1 MNMPKTNT
9 QREKIRSQ
17 RKAASRKT
25 TITIIIA
32 VAAIAVI
39 VFGVQMLLDQPA
51 ETSKLP
57 NQDGFALGDPNA
69 PVKVEEF
76 SDFRCSHCKDFS
88 ENMEPDFIE
97 QYVNTGKVYLKFYN
111 FPFLAEDSTA
121 AAEAAYCA
129 ADQNAFWQYKTQLFT
144 YNTYTGA
151 YTESNLI
158 DYAKKVGLDVEAF
171 KQCLQSDD
179 HLDDVAA
186 DKVYATTLG
195 VNATPVFPVN
205 GTLVYSNELV
215 ATVESALAS
224 VSEWSAITI

>member
-1 MNMPKTNT
+1 MPNTNT
-9 QREKIRSQ
+9 QREKLRSQ

-25 TITIIIA
+25 ITTIIII

-39 VFGVQMLLDQPA
+39 VFGVQMLLNRPA

-144 YNTYTGA
+144 YNTYSGA
-151 YTESNLI
+151 YTESNLV

-171 KQCLQSDD
+171 KQCLQSDE

-195 VNATPVFPVN
+195 VNATPVFSVN
-205 GTLVYSNELV
+205 GTLVYSNELI
-215 ATVESALAS
+215 ATVEAALAS
-224 VSEWSAITI
+224 ASE

>member
-1 MNMPKTNT
+1 MPKTNT

-39 VFGVQMLLDQPA
+39 VFGVQMLLNQPV

-195 VNATPVFPVN
+195 VNATPVFSVN

-224 VSEWSAITI
+224 ASE

>member
-1 MNMPKTNT
+1 MPKTNT

-171 KQCLQSDD
+171 QQCLQSDE

-195 VNATPVFPVN
+195 VNATPVFSVN
-205 GTLVYSNELV
+205 GTLVYSNELI
-215 ATVESALAS
+215 ATVEAALAS
-224 VSEWSAITI
+224 ASE

>member
-1 MNMPKTNT
+1 MPNTNS
-9 QREKIRSQ
+9 QREKLRSQ

-25 TITIIIA
+25 TTIIII
-32 VAAIAVI
+32 VIAAIALI
-39 VFGVQMLLDQPA
+39 VFGVQMLLNQPV

-158 DYAKKVGLDVEAF
+158 DYAKKWVW
-171 KQCLQSDD
+171 
-179 HLDDVAA
+179 
-186 DKVYATTLG
+186 TLRLSS
-195 VNATPVFPVN
+195 N
-205 GTLVYSNELV
+205 VYSPTNTLMMSQQIKF
-215 ATVESALAS
+215 TPPP
-224 VSEWSAITI
+224 

>member
-1 MNMPKTNT
+1 MPKTNT
-9 QREKIRSQ
+9 QREKLRSQ

-195 VNATPVFPVN
+195 VNATPVFSVN

-224 VSEWSAITI
+224 ASE

>member
-1 MNMPKTNT
+1 MNMPNTNT
-9 QREKIRSQ
+9 QRDKLRDQ

-25 TITIIIA
+25 TTTIIII
-32 VAAIAVI
+32 VAIIAVI
-39 VFGVQMLLDQPA
+39 VFGVQILLNQPI

-57 NQDGFALGDPNA
+57 NQDGFALGDPTA

-76 SDFRCSHCKDFS
+76 SDFRCSHCKNFA
-88 ENMEPDFIE
+88 ENIEPDFIE

-144 YNTYTGA
+144 YSTFSGA

-158 DYAKKVGLDVEAF
+158 DYAKKISLDGDAF
-171 KQCLQSDD
+171 KDCLQSDKY
-179 HLDDVAA
+179 LDDIAA

-195 VNATPVFPVN
+195 VSATPVFSVN
-205 GTLVYSNELV
+205 GKLVYSNELI
-215 ATVESALAS
+215 ATVDAALAS
-224 VSEWSAITI
+224 ANE

>member
-1 MNMPKTNT
+1 MNMPNTNS
-9 QREKIRSQ
+9 QREKLRSQ

-25 TITIIIA
+25 TTIIII
-32 VAAIAVI
+32 VIAAIALI
-39 VFGVQMLLDQPA
+39 VFGVQMLLNQPV

-171 KQCLQSDD
+171 EQCLQSDE

-195 VNATPVFPVN
+195 VNATPVFSVN

-215 ATVESALAS
+215 ATVEAALAS
-224 VSEWSAITI
+224 ASE

>member
-76 SDFRCSHCKDFS
+76 SDFRCSHCKEFS

-171 KQCLQSDD
+171 KQCLQSDE

-195 VNATPVFPVN
+195 VNATPVFSVN

-224 VSEWSAITI
+224 ASE

>member
-1 MNMPKTNT
+1 MPKTNT

-39 VFGVQMLLDQPA
+39 VFGVQMLLNQPA

-195 VNATPVFPVN
+195 VNATPVFSVN

-224 VSEWSAITI
+224 ASE

>member
-51 ETSKLP
+51 ETSKMP

-76 SDFRCSHCKDFS
+76 SDFRCSHCKEFS

-171 KQCLQSDD
+171 QQCLQSDE

-195 VNATPVFPVN
+195 VNATPVFSVN

-215 ATVESALAS
+215 ATVEAALAS
-224 VSEWSAITI
+224 ASE

>member
-97 QYVNTGKVYLKFYN
+97 QYVKTGKVYLKFYN

-171 KQCLQSDD
+171 KQCLQSDE

-195 VNATPVFPVN
+195 VSATPVFSVN
-205 GTLVYSNELV
+205 GTLVYSNELI
-215 ATVESALAS
+215 ATVEAALAS
-224 VSEWSAITI
+224 ASE

>member
-1 MNMPKTNT
+1 MPKTNT

-39 VFGVQMLLDQPA
+39 VFGVQMLLNQPA

-195 VNATPVFPVN
+195 VNATPVFSVN

-215 ATVESALAS
+215 ATVEAALAS
-224 VSEWSAITI
+224 ASK